1 MPDPKTLTI
10 TELGGPLTR
19 RNNGDINSGL
29 AKYDSSW
36 GYDPYSKPGN
46 LTWMEQPVSILSL
59 AGADSVIGIMKARI
73 GGIQGLNANQG
84 YVFAVSNGGSG
95 RLRRIQVNDT
105 ATNNPNFD
113 THSVMGAMPIAP
125 SQDRVPGMV
134 FYGSTEKIFYG
145 DNDTSLQKINFDGS
159 APTSIYG
166 VSSVI
171 SGVPRPVTT
180 FLGKIYFGNNNNIG
194 EIDSTELITTG
205 AKLSPALPAGVI
217 VKDLDV
223 TPDGNYLQI
232 TASKSAPADFSENPS
247 AGSGISTESFKFLW
261 NGIDEAATYFE
272 EYGGT
277 GLTAGQTF
285 GDKNYALGF
294 GPEGTTIFSQ
304 QQKVATLPNTIS
316 PHPTAT
322 FSTGNV
328 LGFMSPE
335 YVDGELRGSL
345 YHYGQFDS
353 DSPSG
358 LFRILRH
365 ESTVKTDVPIVNAV
379 VNVSNLFYFP
389 SYSSYTGDT
398 ATVGKIYFT
407 TKEASADAN
416 ADSRSIL
423 WRFTTVPTG
432 VGSIVAGTYETQ
444 TQLFSKKVKVSEV
457 RLYTEPLVGG
467 NDFIVDVIGSG
478 GSVMSGGSQRFVVG
492 TSSVAAGTDMVHFN
506 PAMAPTYACGVR
518 ITNSS
523 VTGVANWT
531 GTKVEIDY
539 SDAGR

>member
-1 MPDPKTLTI
+1 MTPKTITI
-10 TELGGPLTR
+10 TEFGGPLTR
-19 RNNGDINSGL
+19 RNDGDINSGL
-29 AKYDSSW
+29 AKYDTSW

-46 LTWMEQPVSILSL
+46 LTWMEQPTSILSL
-59 AGADSVIGIMKARI
+59 AGANSVIGVMKTR
-73 GGIQGLNANQG
+73 LESNQG
-84 YVFAVSNGGSG
+84 FVYAVSNGANG

-105 ATNNPNFD
+105 TTNNPNFD

-125 SQDRVPGMV
+125 SQDRNPGMV

-145 DNDTSLQKINFDGS
+145 DNGTSLAKINFDGS
-159 APTSIYG
+159 SPSTIALT
-166 VSSVI
+166 SSVT
-171 SGVPRPVTT
+171 SGVPRPMIV
-180 FLGKIYFGNNNNIG
+180 FLGKIYFGNGNNIG

-205 AKLSPALPAGVI
+205 AKLSPALPAGVF

-223 TPDGNYLQI
+223 TPDGNYLQMV
-232 TASKSAPADFSENPS
+232 ASKSAPADFSEDPA
-247 AGSGISTESFKFLW
+247 AGNGVSTESSKFLW
-261 NGIDEAATYFE
+261 NGIDDAATYFE
-272 EYGGT
+272 EYGGV

-294 GPEGTTIFSQ
+294 EPQGTAIFSQ
-304 QQKVATLPNTIS
+304 QNKVATLPNVVS

-328 LGFMSPE
+328 LGFMAPE

-345 YHYGQFDS
+345 FHFGQFDA
-353 DSPSG
+353 DAPSG

-379 VNVSNLFYFP
+379 VNVSNLLYFP
-389 SYSSYTGDT
+389 SYSSYTNDT
-398 ATVGKIYFT
+398 GGVGKIYFT

-423 WRFTTVPTG
+423 WKFTTVPTG
-432 VGSIVAGTYETQ
+432 AGSIVAGTYETQ
-444 TQLFSKKVKVSEV
+444 TQLFSKKIQVKEV

-467 NDFIVDVIGSG
+467 NDFVIDVIGSG
-478 GSVMSGGSQRFVVG
+478 GSVISGGSQRFQITG
-492 TSSVAAGTDMVHFN
+492 AGSVATGTDMVHFN
-506 PAMAPTYACGVR
+506 PPIAPTYAVGIR
-518 ITNSS
+518 LTNSS

-531 GTKVEIDY
+531 ATKLEIDY
-539 SDAGR
+539 TDGGK

>member
-1 MPDPKTLTI
+1 MPQDPKTLTI

-19 RNNGDINSGL
+19 RNDGDINSGL
-29 AKYDSSW
+29 AKYDTSW

-59 AGADSVIGIMKARI
+59 AGANSVIGIMKTRVES
-73 GGIQGLNANQG
+73 NQG
-84 YVFAVSNGGSG
+84 FVYAVSNGAGG

-105 ATNNPNFD
+105 TTNNPNFD
-113 THSVMGAMPIAP
+113 THSVMGSMPVTIN
-125 SQDRVPGMV
+125 QDRVPGMV

-145 DNDTSLQKINFDGS
+145 DNDTSLSKINFDGS
-159 APTSIYG
+159 SPSTIALA
-166 VSSVI
+166 SSVI
-171 SGVPRPVTT
+171 SGVPRPMVV
-180 FLGKIYFGNNNNIG
+180 FLGRIYFGNGNNIG
-194 EIDSTELITTG
+194 EIDSTELITDG
-205 AKLSPALPAGVI
+205 SKLSPALPVGVF

-232 TASKSAPADFSENPS
+232 TASKSAPVGFAEDPV
-247 AGSGISTESFKFLW
+247 AGGGVSTESYKFLW
-261 NGIDEAATYFE
+261 NGIDEAVTYFE

-277 GLTAGQTF
+277 NLTAGQTF
-285 GDKNYALGF
+285 GDKNYALGSEPF
-294 GPEGTTIFSQ
+294 GTAIFSQ
-304 QQKVATLPNTIS
+304 QNKIVTLPNVTS

-322 FSTGNV
+322 FSIGNV

-345 YHYGQFDS
+345 FHYGQFDS

-379 VNVSNLFYFP
+379 ANVSNLFYFP
-389 SYSSYTGDT
+389 SYSSYTNDT

-407 TKEASADAN
+407 TKEASANAN

-444 TQLFSKKVKVSEV
+444 TQLFSKKVKISEV
-457 RLYTEPLVGG
+457 SVYTEPLIGG

-478 GSVMSGGSQRFVVG
+478 GSVMAGGSQRFQVATGSVV
-492 TSSVAAGTDMVHFN
+492 TGTDMVHFN

-531 GTKVEIDY
+531 GTKIEIDY
-539 SDAGR
+539 EPAGR

>member
-1 MPDPKTLTI
+1 MTEPLTI
-10 TELGGPLTR
+10 TNFGGGLTR
-19 RNNGDINSGL
+19 RNVGDINSGL
-29 AKYDSSW
+29 TKFETSW
-36 GYDPYSKPGN
+36 GYDPFSKPGN
-46 LTWMEQPVSILSL
+46 LTWMEQPTSILSTT
-59 AGADSVIGIMKARI
+59 AG
-73 GGIQGLNANQG
+73 
-84 YVFAVSNGGSG
+84 
-95 RLRRIQVNDT
+95 
-105 ATNNPNFD
+105 ATNNLIVAMKQRSTGSVLAAYIIDGAARLQRVRVNNAGTYIADVDSPSIVGTLPLTLNFERS
-113 THSVMGAMPIAP
+113 T
-125 SQDRVPGMV
+125 GMV
-134 FYGSTEKIFYG
+134 FYGTTEKIFYG
-145 DNDTSLQKINFDGS
+145 DGLGHLQKIDFEGS
-159 APTSIYG
+159 NPTSIFG
-166 VSSVI
+166 TSSVTAL
-171 SGVPRPVTT
+171 VPRPMAV
-180 FLGKIYFGNNNNIG
+180 FQGKIYFGNNNNIG

-379 VNVSNLFYFP
+379 ANVSNLFYFP

-457 RLYTEPLVGG
+457 RVYTEPLIGG

-478 GSVMSGGSQRFVVG
+478 GSVIAGG
-492 TSSVAAGTDMVHFN
+492 
-506 PAMAPTYACGVR
+506 
-518 ITNSS
+518 
-523 VTGVANWT
+523 
-531 GTKVEIDY
+531 
-539 SDAGR
+539 

>member
-10 TELGGPLTR
+10 TELDGPLTR

-29 AKYDSSW
+29 AKYDTSW

-59 AGADSVIGIMKARI
+59 AGATSVIGIMKTRV
-73 GGIQGLNANQG
+73 QGSAQGNQG
-84 YVFAVSNGGSG
+84 FVYTVSNGASG
-95 RLRRIQVNDT
+95 ALRRIQVNDT
-105 ATNNPNFD
+105 TTSNPNFD
-113 THSVMGAMPIAP
+113 TASLVGFISADQSRI
-125 SQDRVPGMV
+125 PGIV
-134 FYGSTEKIFYG
+134 IYGSPEKIFYG
-145 DNDTSLQKINFDGS
+145 DGSASFSKVIFDGS
-159 APTSIYG
+159 SPSTIALA
-166 VSSVI
+166 SSVT
-171 SGVPRPVTT
+171 SSVPRPMIT
-180 FLGKIYFGNNNNIG
+180 FLGKIYFGNGNNIG
-194 EIDSTELITTG
+194 EIDTTELITTG
-205 AKLSPALPAGVI
+205 AKLSPALPVGVF

-232 TASKSAPADFSENPS
+232 IASKSSPADFSENS
-247 AGSGISTESFKFLW
+247 VDGNAMSTESYKFLW
-261 NGIDEAATYFE
+261 NGIDDAATYFE

-277 GLTAGQTF
+277 NLTAGQTF

-294 GPEGTTIFSQ
+294 DPQGTAIFSQ

-322 FSTGNV
+322 FSTGNM
-328 LGFMSPE
+328 LGFMCPE
-335 YVDGELRGSL
+335 YVEGELRGSL
-345 YHYGQFDS
+345 FNYGQFDS
-353 DSPSG
+353 ESPAG

-379 VNVSNLFYFP
+379 VNVSNLLYFP
-389 SYSSYTGDT
+389 SYSSYTNDT
-398 ATVGKIYFT
+398 GGVGKIYFT
-407 TKEASADAN
+407 TKEASAESN
-416 ADSRSIL
+416 ADTRSIL

-457 RLYTEPLVGG
+457 RVYTEPLIGG

-492 TSSVAAGTDMVHFN
+492 TSSIATGTDMVHFN

-531 GTKVEIDY
+531 GTKIEIDY

>member
-19 RNNGDINSGL
+19 RNDGDINSGL
-29 AKYDSSW
+29 AKYDPSW

-59 AGADSVIGIMKARI
+59 AGANSVIGIMKVRSE
-73 GGIQGLNANQG
+73 GDQGFV
-84 YVFAVSNGGSG
+84 YAVSNGGSG

-105 ATNNPNFD
+105 TTTNPNFD

-125 SQDRVPGMV
+125 SQDRNPGMV

-145 DNDTSLQKINFDGS
+145 DNDTSLAKINFDGS
-159 APTSIYG
+159 SPSTIALA
-166 VSSVI
+166 SSVI
-171 SGVPRPVTT
+171 SGVPRPMIT
-180 FLGKIYFGNNNNIG
+180 FLGKIYFGNGNNIG
-194 EIDSTELITTG
+194 EIDSTELVITG
-205 AKLSPALPAGVI
+205 AKLSPALPVGVF

-223 TPDGNYLQI
+223 TPDGNYLQM
-232 TASKSAPADFSENPS
+232 TASKNAPADFDASPA
-247 AGSGISTESFKFLW
+247 AGNGIATESFKFLW

-277 GLTAGQTF
+277 NLTAGQTF

-294 GPEGTTIFSQ
+294 EPFGTAIFSQ
-304 QQKVATLPNTIS
+304 QNKIVTLPNVIS

-345 YHYGQFDS
+345 FNYGQFDS
-353 DSPSG
+353 DAPAG

-379 VNVSNLFYFP
+379 ANVSNLFYFP
-389 SYSSYTGDT
+389 SYSSYTNDT
-398 ATVGKIYFT
+398 AGVGKIYFT

-457 RLYTEPLVGG
+457 RVYTEPLIGG

-478 GSVMSGGSQRFVVG
+478 GSVIAGGSQRFGVG
-492 TSSVAAGTDMVHFN
+492 TSSMAVGTDMVQFN
-506 PAMAPTYACGVR
+506 PAMAPTYAVGVR
-518 ITNSS
+518 LTNSS

-531 GTKVEIDY
+531 ATKVEVDY
-539 SDAGR
+539 GPAGK